1 MRISGFILEVILE
14 PKSMKSEVEFR
25 CVFGMLFGG
34 GWELF
39 WNYFGRLLGAKTVGK
54 RKREDLRKYLFPL
67 TNIYGFRGYG
77 VYLGCQ
83 QERKIE

>member
-1 MRISGFILEVILE
+1 
-14 PKSMKSEVEFR
+14 MKSDVEFR

-39 WNYFGRLLGAKTVGK
+39 WNYFGRRLGAKTVGK
-54 RKREDLRKYLFPL
+54 RKFPL
-67 TNIYGFRGYG
+67 TNIDGFRGYG